1 MRNRQIMLFNW
12 AKAKHIRGQTNKLER
27 FQTRSPTEAKRT
39 LKLQDRIALGI
50 RCLCC
55 LIGCEVPHWR
65 TSGFYDA
72 LIAGVP
78 YENRPR
84 RIKMMKFCAQ
94 DEDDWDAGDA
104 LALMPTDVDPRGVRR
119 KRLGSKGPR
128 PEAVIKSDSS
138 GSGTGSSS
146 NASESDPDEAEQISS
161 VPSSSSSSSSSD
173 ADEAKGSDEGPA
185 AGIVAGIQAAEVL
198 RIANADAGG
207 EDFGLVRMT
216 KVIQDGVHS
225 GWEVNCK
232 HPHHQAPLACR
243 KNLRLNGH
251 GRTAELTTKMLK
263 TWASWGALVGD
274 RATHHGDVWKRVL
287 KAVVDGTLPD
297 DPEPPFTCFL

>member
-1 MRNRQIMLFNW
+1 MRNRQIMLFTW
-12 AKAKHIRGQTNKLER
+12 AKAKHIMGQTNKLER

-39 LKLQDRIALGI
+39 FKLQDRIALGI

-138 GSGTGSSS
+138 GSGTGSLS

-161 VPSSSSSSSSSD
+161 VPSSSSSSSSSSD
-173 ADEAKGSDEGPA
+173 ADEANGSHLRSS
-185 AGIVAGIQAAEVL
+185 AGIVAGTHL
-198 RIANADAGG
+198 
-207 EDFGLVRMT
+207 
-216 KVIQDGVHS
+216 
-225 GWEVNCK
+225 
-232 HPHHQAPLACR
+232 PLSHLCR
-243 KNLRLNGH
+243 CR
-251 GRTAELTTKMLK
+251 RSTPC
-263 TWASWGALVGD
+263 
-274 RATHHGDVWKRVL
+274 
-287 KAVVDGTLPD
+287 TL
-297 DPEPPFTCFL
+297 